1 MFDETRELSD
11 KMKITEMFGGE
22 RDFER
27 IPPEFAENITLIPSE
42 YDEIVKVLMNMISK
56 GQILLMDKETCVP
69 MTATGVVGYGND
81 KIIIFNER

>member
-1 MFDETRELSD
+1 MSD
-11 KMKITEMFGGE
+11 KMKIIDMFGGE
-22 RDFER
+22 HDFER
-27 IPPEFAENITLIPSE
+27 IPSEFAENLTLIPSQ

-69 MTATGVVGYGND
+69 MTATGVVGYSND